1 MPDHACFHFSENME
15 KSADARFFRSI
26 YSFFSLFEFRKNP
39 KNVRKIAFF
48 PFFPYALRPFFQYI
62 CIMLKAN
69 NFVNNS

>member
-1 MPDHACFHFSENME
+1 MLSFSENTE

-39 KNVRKIAFF
+39 KNVRKIVFF
-48 PFFPYALRPFFQYI
+48 HFFPYALRHLLQNT

-69 NFVNNS
+69 NFVNNC